1 MKPLRSHGATRERP
15 RRGYESTFRCIR
27 TTHSCYGARS
37 MTKQDR
43 ANLQAAINA
52 AQEAIDKAV
61 LDARDIIEDE
71 DDEDVVEAMEGL
83 LDELD
88 TQLPAVADYFPDDA
102 KP

>member
-1 MKPLRSHGATRERP
+1 
-15 RRGYESTFRCIR
+15 
-27 TTHSCYGARS
+27 

-43 ANLQAAINA
+43 ADLQRLIDT

-61 LDARDIIEDE
+61 IFARDLLEDE

-88 TQLPAVADYFPDDA
+88 TQLPSVGDAFPEDA

>member
-1 MKPLRSHGATRERP
+1 
-15 RRGYESTFRCIR
+15 
-27 TTHSCYGARS
+27 